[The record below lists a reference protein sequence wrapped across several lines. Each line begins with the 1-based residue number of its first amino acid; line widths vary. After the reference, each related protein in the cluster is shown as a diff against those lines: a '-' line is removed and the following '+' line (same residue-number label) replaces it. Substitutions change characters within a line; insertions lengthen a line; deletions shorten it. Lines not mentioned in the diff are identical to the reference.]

1 MILKINS
8 YILITLLF
16 LSNILYTQNIIV
28 EGSVVDEFDYEV
40 PFAAVGILKKNIG
53 TTSTME
59 GSFSFL
65 VTVNEL
71 DDELEISS
79 IGFETLKINVREFI
93 NRKDKKIILKEKLT
107 ALDEV
112 VVKAPINYV
121 NQAIKLLKVNT
132 ISKSHQLNI
141 LYRRWDVEENK
152 CRFFLEH
159 FIKAIDQGPNSNI
172 VRASVENIR
181 KSSDYRFV
189 KNQSQF
195 HPLRYTEWSNP
206 LRKGIRTKSYNWKKI
221 GNSSYD
227 GEDVLIFEGVD
238 KEEAKITLYIGYE
251 SYKIYRLEYERDP
264 NVGRYANSMWIYK
277 KNISGKLYL
286 SYMTRE
292 WVGARRLPENVK
304 RTMISSGQ
312 KVKEFYPVSFRHE
325 LFVTKLIEEKSKF
338 DSFLDM
344 EQKDM
349 SLYRLPYNKF
359 FWQNFSVPPE
369 TKVYKDNI
377 KELESHY
384 GVPIETQFLYSN

>member
-1 MILKINS
+1 M
-8 YILITLLF
+8 
-16 LSNILYTQNIIV
+16 
-28 EGSVVDEFDYEV
+28 
-40 PFAAVGILKKNIG
+40 
-53 TTSTME
+53 
-59 GSFSFL
+59 
-65 VTVNEL
+65 
-71 DDELEISS
+71 
-79 IGFETLKINVREFI
+79 
-93 NRKDKKIILKEKLT
+93 
-107 ALDEV
+107 
-112 VVKAPINYV
+112 
-121 NQAIKLLKVNT
+121 
-132 ISKSHQLNI
+132 
-141 LYRRWDVEENK
+141 EENK

-227 GEDVLIFEGVD
+227 GEDVLILEGID

-349 SLYRLPYNKF
+349 SLYRVPYNKF

-377 KELESHY
+377 KELESLY

>member
-1 MILKINS
+1 MIFKINS

-16 LSNILYTQNIIV
+16 LSNILYTQNIV
-28 EGSVVDEFDYEV
+28 VKGSVVDEFDYEV

-71 DDELEISS
+71 EDELEISS

-227 GEDVLIFEGVD
+227 GEDVLIFEGID
-238 KEEAKITLYIGYE
+238 KEEAKITLYVGYE

-264 NVGRYANSMWIYK
+264 NVGRYAKSMWIYK

-304 RTMISSGQ
+304 RTMISSGK

-338 DSFLDM
+338 DSFFDM

-349 SLYRLPYNKF
+349 SLYRVPYNKF

-369 TKVYKDNI
+369 TKVYRDNI
-377 KELESHY
+377 KELESLY

>member
-189 KNQSQF
+189 KNESQF

-227 GEDVLIFEGVD
+227 GEDVLIFEGID

-377 KELESHY
+377 KELESLY

>member
-1 MILKINS
+1 MIFKINS
-8 YILITLLF
+8 YILISLIF
-16 LSNILYTQNIIV
+16 LSNILYAQNIII

-59 GSFSFL
+59 GTFSFL

-71 DDELEISS
+71 EDELEISS

-93 NRKDKKIILKEKLT
+93 NQKDKKIILKEKLT

-112 VVKAPINYV
+112 VVKAPVNYV
-121 NQAIKLLKVNT
+121 NQAIKFLKVNT

-141 LYRRWDVEENK
+141 LYRRWDVEEDK

-172 VRASVENIR
+172 IRASVENIR

-238 KEEAKITLYIGYE
+238 EDEAKITLYIGYE

-264 NVGRYANSMWIYK
+264 KIGRYAKSMWIYK

-292 WVGARRLPENVK
+292 WIGARRLQENVK
-304 RTMISSGQ
+304 KTMINSGQ

-349 SLYRLPYNKF
+349 SLYRVPYNKF
-359 FWQNFSVPPE
+359 FWQNFSIPPE

-377 KELESHY
+377 KELESLY

>member
-1 MILKINS
+1 MNFKINS
-8 YILITLLF
+8 YILITSLF

-71 DDELEISS
+71 EDELEISS

-93 NRKDKKIILKEKLT
+93 NRKDKKITLKEKLT

-227 GEDVLIFEGVD
+227 GEDVLIVEGID

-349 SLYRLPYNKF
+349 SLYRVPYNKF

-377 KELESHY
+377 KELESLY

>member
-1 MILKINS
+1 MIFKINS

-65 VTVNEL
+65 VTVNQLE
-71 DDELEISS
+71 DELEISS

-172 VRASVENIR
+172 LRASVENIR

-221 GNSSYD
+221 GNSSYN
-227 GEDVLIFEGVD
+227 GEDVLIFEGID
-238 KEEAKITLYIGYE
+238 KEKAKITLYIGYE
-251 SYKIYRLEYERDP
+251 SFKIYRLEYERDP

-349 SLYRLPYNKF
+349 SLYRVPYNKF

-377 KELESHY
+377 KELESLY

>member
-1 MILKINS
+1 MIFKINS

-71 DDELEISS
+71 EDELEISS

-93 NRKDKKIILKEKLT
+93 NREDKKIILKEKLT

-227 GEDVLIFEGVD
+227 GEDVLIFEGID

-338 DSFLDM
+338 DNFSDM

-349 SLYRLPYNKF
+349 SLYRVPYNKF
-359 FWQNFSVPPE
+359 FWQNFSIPPE
-369 TKVYKDNI
+369 TKVYRDNI
-377 KELESHY
+377 KELESLY

>member
-1 MILKINS
+1 MNFKSSL
-8 YILITLLF
+8 YILIAFLF
-16 LSNILYTQNIIV
+16 FTQILSTQNIII
-28 EGSVVDEFDYEV
+28 EGTVVDEFDYEV

-59 GSFSFL
+59 GTFSFL
-65 VTVNEL
+65 VTKNEL
-71 DDELEISS
+71 NDVLEISS
-79 IGFETLKINVREFI
+79 IGFETIKINVQDFI

-112 VVKAPINYV
+112 VVKAPINYI
-121 NQAIKLLKVNT
+121 NQAIKSLKINT

-152 CRFFLEH
+152 CRFFIEH

-206 LRKGIRTKSYNWKKI
+206 LRKGVRTKSYNWKKI

-227 GEDVLIFEGVD
+227 GEDVLIFEGID
-238 KEEAKITLYIGYE
+238 KENAKITMYIGYE
-251 SYKIYRLEYERDP
+251 SFKIYRLEYERDP
-264 NVGRYANSMWIYK
+264 KVGKYANSIWIYK
-277 KNISGKLYL
+277 KNSVGKLYL

-304 RTMISSGQ
+304 KTMISSGQ

-325 LFVTKLIEEKSKF
+325 LFVTRLIEDKSKF
-338 DSFLDM
+338 DSFYDM

-349 SLYRLPYNKF
+349 SLYKVPYNKF
-359 FWQNFSVPPE
+359 FWENFSVPPE
-369 TKVYKDNI
+369 TKVYKENI
-377 KELESHY
+377 KELESLY
-384 GVPIETQFLYSN
+384 GVPIQTQFLYSN

>member
-1 MILKINS
+1 MIFKINS

-71 DDELEISS
+71 EDELEISS
-79 IGFETLKINVREFI
+79 IGFETLKINVSEFI
-93 NRKDKKIILKEKLT
+93 NREEKKIILKEKLT

-227 GEDVLIFEGVD
+227 GEDVLIFEGID

-264 NVGRYANSMWIYK
+264 NVGRYANSMWIYR

-338 DSFLDM
+338 DNFLDM

-349 SLYRLPYNKF
+349 SLYRVPYNIF

-377 KELESHY
+377 KELESLY

>member
-1 MILKINS
+1 MIFKINS

-16 LSNILYTQNIIV
+16 LSNILYTQNIII

-71 DDELEISS
+71 EDELEISS

-189 KNQSQF
+189 KNESQF

-227 GEDVLIFEGVD
+227 GEDVLIFEGID

-251 SYKIYRLEYERDP
+251 SYKIYRLEFERDP

-377 KELESHY
+377 KELESLY

>member
-1 MILKINS
+1 MIFKINS

-189 KNQSQF
+189 KNESQF

-227 GEDVLIFEGVD
+227 GEDVLIFEGID

-377 KELESHY
+377 KELESLY

>member
-1 MILKINS
+1 MIFKINS

-71 DDELEISS
+71 EDELEISS

-93 NRKDKKIILKEKLT
+93 NREDKKIILKEKLT

-227 GEDVLIFEGVD
+227 GEDVLILEGID

-338 DSFLDM
+338 DNFSDM

-349 SLYRLPYNKF
+349 SLYRVPYNKF

-369 TKVYKDNI
+369 TKVYRDNI
-377 KELESHY
+377 KELESLY

>member
-1 MILKINS
+1 MIFKINS

-71 DDELEISS
+71 EDELEISS

-93 NRKDKKIILKEKLT
+93 NREDKKIILKEKLT

-227 GEDVLIFEGVD
+227 GEDVLIFEGID

-349 SLYRLPYNKF
+349 SLYRVPYNKF

-377 KELESHY
+377 KELESLY

>member
-189 KNQSQF
+189 KNESQF

-227 GEDVLIFEGVD
+227 GEDVLILEGID

-377 KELESHY
+377 KELESLY

>member
-1 MILKINS
+1 MIFKINS
-8 YILITLLF
+8 YILISLLF
-16 LSNILYTQNIIV
+16 LSNILHAQNIVI
-28 EGSVVDEFDYEV
+28 EGSVVDEFDYQV

-59 GSFSFL
+59 GTFSFL
-65 VTVNEL
+65 VSVNEL
-71 DDELEISS
+71 EDELEISS
-79 IGFETLKINVREFI
+79 IGFETLKINVKEFI
-93 NRKDKKIILKEKLT
+93 NRKDKKITLKEKLT

-227 GEDVLIFEGVD
+227 GEDILIFEGID
-238 KEEAKITLYIGYE
+238 KEEAKITLYVGYE

-264 NVGRYANSMWIYK
+264 KIGRYAKSMWIYK

-292 WVGARRLPENVK
+292 WIGARRLPENVK
-304 RTMISSGQ
+304 KIMINSGQ

-349 SLYRLPYNKF
+349 SLYRVPYNKF

-369 TKVYKDNI
+369 TKVYRDNI
-377 KELESHY
+377 KELESLY

>member
-71 DDELEISS
+71 EDELEISS

-189 KNQSQF
+189 KNESQF

-227 GEDVLIFEGVD
+227 GEDVLIFEGID

>member
-1 MILKINS
+1 MIFKINS

-71 DDELEISS
+71 EDELEISS
-79 IGFETLKINVREFI
+79 IGFETLKINVSEFI
-93 NRKDKKIILKEKLT
+93 NREEKKIILKEKLT

-112 VVKAPINYV
+112 IVKAPINYV

-189 KNQSQF
+189 KNESQF

-227 GEDVLIFEGVD
+227 GEDVLIFEGID

-264 NVGRYANSMWIYK
+264 NVGRYANSMWIYR

-377 KELESHY
+377 KELESLY

>member
-1 MILKINS
+1 MIFKINS

-71 DDELEISS
+71 EDELEISS

-93 NRKDKKIILKEKLT
+93 NRKDKKITLKEKLT

-227 GEDVLIFEGVD
+227 GEDVLIFEGID

-377 KELESHY
+377 KELESLY

>member
-1 MILKINS
+1 MIFKINS

-16 LSNILYTQNIIV
+16 ISNILYTQNIIV

-71 DDELEISS
+71 EDELEISS
-79 IGFETLKINVREFI
+79 IGFETLKINVSEFI
-93 NRKDKKIILKEKLT
+93 NRDDKKIILKEKLT

-227 GEDVLIFEGVD
+227 GEDVLIFEGID

-264 NVGRYANSMWIYK
+264 DVGRYANSMWIYK

-338 DSFLDM
+338 DSFFDM

-349 SLYRLPYNKF
+349 SLYRVPYNKF

-369 TKVYKDNI
+369 TKVYRDNI
-377 KELESHY
+377 KELESLY

>member
-1 MILKINS
+1 MIFKINS
-8 YILITLLF
+8 YILITLIF

-59 GSFSFL
+59 GTFSFL

-93 NRKDKKIILKEKLT
+93 NREDKKIILKEKLT

-141 LYRRWDVEENK
+141 LYRRWDVEDNK

-172 VRASVENIR
+172 VRASVKNIR

-264 NVGRYANSMWIYK
+264 NIGRYAKSMWIYK

-304 RTMISSGQ
+304 RTMINSGQ

-377 KELESHY
+377 KELESLY

>member
-189 KNQSQF
+189 KNESQF

-227 GEDVLIFEGVD
+227 GEDVLIFEGID

-264 NVGRYANSMWIYK
+264 NVGRYANSMWIYR

-377 KELESHY
+377 KELESLY

>member
-1 MILKINS
+1 MIFKINS

-71 DDELEISS
+71 EDELEISS

-189 KNQSQF
+189 KNESQF

-227 GEDVLIFEGVD
+227 GEDVLIFEGID